1 MDRSYN
7 TWKGG
12 KCMNGNNNCEN
23 RKRPMKPEKNCIP
36 NYLFCIGPTGPAGPT
51 GPQGLPGMTGSTG
64 PTGPQG
70 IQGPTGPTGVTGSTG
85 PIGPQGIQGPTG
97 PTGVTGSTGPT
108 GPQGIQGPTG
118 PTGPTGP
125 SETID
130 TAYGGL
136 YNSSTQLVSFSAVN
150 TYVRLNLNTALPSSN
165 VTAANNTITIIEAGD
180 YEINYNILANVNR
193 ASTLVSAVRRNGVAI
208 SNTSGAYTLSI
219 DSTTGIS
226 HDARLSASTIV
237 TLQAGDVLDLALQV
251 VNNLPT
257 GMNTIVN
264 GNANATLTVKK
275 LNV

>member
-1 MDRSYN
+1 MLGNYRQVYAFVIRTKMDRSYN

-36 NYLFCIGPTGPAGPT
+36 NYLFCV
-51 GPQGLPGMTGSTG
+51 GSTG
-64 PTGPQG
+64 
-70 IQGPTGPTGVTGSTG
+70 S
-85 PIGPQGIQGPTG
+85 TG

-219 DSTTGIS
+219 DSATGIS